1 MDNKRRKKVERAAEI
16 PAVVVEPKQET
27 NDEIAKAMEK
37 YNGFARSLFG
47 TDYEIGKVKLTKK
60 EQNPYKITMLK
71 LWQEFNLAQVARGN
85 TEATIKTYEKHF
97 NKVYEFLGFNY
108 LMQGRAV
115 ATDAAEREIGT
126 IREIGAGMPVKVLEL
141 DNIQA
146 YYIKYLKDK
155 GLGQQSIISAQR
167 HFRAIV
173 YFAQEKGWVKQFDI
187 KVKDIPPDPKTEFTD
202 EELKKIGRKPKLTE
216 DNIAEYRCYV
226 MVKYLLATGNR
237 ISSALALN
245 VGDIDFEKATIRVIV
260 QKNRQPR
267 VMPLT
272 YDIRNILRE
281 WIYRCRSDETGMPLY
296 EAPLFCNRT
305 GDRLTY
311 DGASD
316 AMEDYF
322 KHRGVKWSG
331 FHKFRYSYATNWIR
345 TGGNPL
351 LLKEQLG
358 HSSLAMTN
366 RYVLM
371 TGTATKEEA
380 EQHSLIKKV
389 PEKTGRKA
397 LKIRK

>member
-1 MDNKRRKKVERAAEI
+1 MANSRKKKVEKAAEI
-16 PAVVVEPKQET
+16 PAIVADAKQQT
-27 NDEIAKAMEK
+27 NEEIAKALDK

-47 TDYEIGKVKLTKK
+47 TDYELGKVKLTKR
-60 EQNPYKITMLK
+60 EQDPLKITMLK
-71 LWQEFNLAQVARGN
+71 VWQEFQLAQIARGN

-97 NKVYEFLGFNY
+97 NKFFEFLGFQY

-115 ATDAAEREIGT
+115 ANDAVDREIGT
-126 IREIGAGMPVKVLEL
+126 VREIGAAMPVKVLEL

-146 YYIKYLKDK
+146 YYIKYLKQK
-155 GLGQQSIISAQR
+155 ELGQQSIISAQR

-173 YFAQEKGWVKQFDI
+173 YFAQEKGWVKQYNI
-187 KVKDIPPDPKTEFTD
+187 KIKDIPPEPKTEFSD

-226 MVKYLLATGNR
+226 MVKYLMATGNR
-237 ISSALALN
+237 ISSVLALN
-245 VGDIDFEKATIRVIV
+245 VGDIDFEKSTIRVVV

-272 YDIRNILRE
+272 YDLRNILRE
-281 WIYRCRSDETGMPLY
+281 WIYRCRSDETGMPKY
-296 EAPLFCNRT
+296 DEPLFCNRT
-305 GDRLTY
+305 GGRLTY

-322 KHRGVKWSG
+322 KHRGVKWCG
-331 FHKFRYSYATNWIR
+331 FHKFRYSYATFWIR
-345 TGGNPL
+345 DGGNPL

-371 TGTATKEEA
+371 TGIATKAEA

-397 LKIRK
+397 IKIKK

>member
-1 MDNKRRKKVERAAEI
+1 MESKRKKKVERAAEI
-16 PAVVVEPKQET
+16 PATVADAKQQT
-27 NDEIAKAMEK
+27 NEEIAKALEK

-47 TDYEIGKVKLTKK
+47 TDYEIGKVKLTKA

-71 LWQEFNLAQVARGN
+71 VWQEFYLAQVARGN

-97 NKVYEFLGFNY
+97 NKVFEFLGFNY

-115 ATDAAEREIGT
+115 ADDAVERQIGT
-126 IREIGAGMPVKVLEL
+126 VREIGAGMPVKVLEL

-146 YYIKYLKDK
+146 YYIKYLKERN
-155 GLGQQSIISAQR
+155 LGQQSIISAQR

-173 YFAQEKGWVKQFDI
+173 YFAQEKGWIRQYNI
-187 KVKDIPPDPKTEFTD
+187 KIKDIPPDPKTEFSD
-202 EELKKIGRKPKLTE
+202 DELKKISRKPILRE

-237 ISSALALN
+237 IGSVLALN
-245 VGDIDFEKATIRVIV
+245 VGDIDFEKSTIRVVV

-272 YDIRNILRE
+272 YDLRNILRE
-281 WIYRCRSDETGMPLY
+281 WIYRCRSDSDGLPKY
-296 EAPLFCNRT
+296 EEPLFCNRT
-305 GDRLTY
+305 GGRLTY

-322 KHRGVKWSG
+322 KHRNVKWCG
-331 FHKFRYSYATNWIR
+331 FHKFRYSYATFWIR
-345 TGGNPL
+345 DGGNPL

-358 HSSLAMTN
+358 HSSLTMTN

-371 TGTATKEEA
+371 TGTATKAEA

-397 LKIRK
+397 IKIKK